1 MRAVKRNPAVV
12 LELTGVVLLVVFA
25 GLVWWPAAVG
35 VAGAACIVLAWALE
49 QQPAKGQKPDGDGTG
64 VA

>member
-1 MRAVKRNPAVV
+1 MRALRQHLTTV
-12 LELTGVVLLVVFA
+12 LELAGVAFLVTFA

-35 VAGAACIVLAWALE
+35 VAGVACIVLAWALE
-49 QQPAKGQKPDGDGTG
+49 RRPAAPSEAGGD